1 MRGGKTMG
9 GARSSEHLPQGESPA
24 QPLATVTLQPGP
36 GKLYPTGM
44 QWTDWV
50 LAPTLTQPPV
60 LQKETRHKAEQP
72 LPDRLSSATTAHTY
86 PLESYPLFLVIPSPY
101 LVCSLS
107 GQHSPTH
114 TVTYQLLYHPQ
125 LLLSRAGYLLVECH
139 FGKKKK

>member
-1 MRGGKTMG
+1 MVPG
-9 GARSSEHLPQGESPA
+9 PQSTFPKVRASPSPA
-24 QPLATVTLQPGP
+24 QPLATVTLQPGS

-44 QWTDWV
+44 QQTDWV

-60 LQKETRHKAEQP
+60 LQKEARHKAEQP

-107 GQHSPTH
+107 GQHSHPPT
-114 TVTYQLLYHPQ
+114 
-125 LLLSRAGYLLVECH
+125 LSLISYSIIPSFSYLGQVI
-139 FGKKKK
+139 F